1 MQTDFYD
8 KLNDVTKGNVSA
20 KILKWFK

>member
-8 KLNDVTKGNVSA
+8 KLNDITKGNIST
-20 KILKWFK
+20 KILKWL